1 MELNVISRHMCSRLP
16 TCWSQVLTGSM
27 HSAHQFGT
35 VSHDEAI
42 VELRLTLS
50 RVTTPVSSVA
60 ALFELRKSEKDEDAA
75 VVSAPAALT
84 VSAPSVR
91 LAEAAGAAELRKR
104 WAQVLEEPMHVH
116 TLRQRLHRE
125 RHVDVDEELRKSSLR
140 IVLSLLVRDTLL
152 LFDHQYRTTT
162 TRKKKWIKKQTPHPT
177 CTHVVF
183 FLSSYIYTL
192 CPR

>member
-1 MELNVISRHMCSRLP
+1 
-16 TCWSQVLTGSM
+16 M
-27 HSAHQFGT
+27 HNAHQFGT

-50 RVTTPVSSVA
+50 RVTTPMSSVANLAVVA

-116 TLRQRLHRE
+116 TSRQRLHRE
-125 RHVDVDEELRKSSLR
+125 RHVDVDEEVRKSSLC

-152 LFDHQYRTTT
+152 LFDHQYRATT
-162 TRKKKWIKKQTPHPT
+162 TRKKKWMKKQTPHPA

-183 FLSSYIYTL
+183 FLSSYQYTL

>member
-27 HSAHQFGT
+27 HNAHQFGT

-50 RVTTPVSSVA
+50 RVTTPMSSVANLAVVA

-75 VVSAPAALT
+75 VVFAPAALT

-116 TLRQRLHRE
+116 
-125 RHVDVDEELRKSSLR
+125 VDEEVRKSSLC

-152 LFDHQYRTTT
+152 LFDHQYRATT
-162 TRKKKWIKKQTPHPT
+162 TRKKKWMKKQTPHPA

-183 FLSSYIYTL
+183 FLSSYRYTL